1 MFREREKKKRDEK
14 RRKGSLDDRPAA
26 KEKKKENEK
35 VGRKTSAAAFGKQK
49 NTEGKQKTRD
59 AAIEAHDDE
68 PSFVES

>member
-1 MFREREKKKRDEK
+1 MSKSLCKSNMEK
-14 RRKGSLDDRPAA
+14 RSILIN
-26 KEKKKENEK
+26 KENEK